1 MIQFSLNTFK
11 GVNKRLSIFI
21 FFFISCLLIITSL
34 NAQSNT
40 ISLAFSSGYL
50 GTVGLN
56 TGQADDIKT
65 FSTLGISKI
74 SFNQVDVNGDG
85 LFGGGTQGNDV
96 TGIIK
101 FYLTNGTIISKNGAL
116 NWRET
121 SSGNTVEV
129 FGIILDA
136 GENAS
141 FSYSGGTYNI
151 VGGSTKNLSTN
162 IGLKVYASTFTFVDG
177 TDRSGNAATPSIAVL
192 NNELTLYSPQIST
205 ISLTNSSVTEGQ
217 NLIYSVALTNAP
229 SAGNPQ
235 VFTFTTSGTATVG
248 GDYSSTYSFSNSVVN
263 NGDGTITVPAGVSSF
278 TITVTTIDDVVSESS
293 ETLILSIGSK
303 SGTGNK

>member
-1 MIQFSLNTFK
+1 
-11 GVNKRLSIFI
+11 
-21 FFFISCLLIITSL
+21 
-34 NAQSNT
+34 
-40 ISLAFSSGYL
+40 
-50 GTVGLN
+50 
-56 TGQADDIKT
+56 
-65 FSTLGISKI
+65 
-74 SFNQVDVNGDG
+74 
-85 LFGGGTQGNDV
+85 V

-177 TDRSGNAATPSIAVL
+177 TDRSGNAATPSIDDL
-192 NNELTLYSPQIST
+192 NNELTLYSPQISQ
-205 ISLTNSSVTEGQ
+205 LV
-217 NLIYSVALTNAP
+217 
-229 SAGNPQ
+229 
-235 VFTFTTSGTATVG
+235 
-248 GDYSSTYSFSNSVVN
+248 
-263 NGDGTITVPAGVSSF
+263 
-278 TITVTTIDDVVSESS
+278 
-293 ETLILSIGSK
+293 
-303 SGTGNK
+303 

>member
-50 GTVGLN
+50 GTVGN
-56 TGQADDIKT
+56 GTNEADKIKT

-74 SFNQVDVNGDG
+74 SFNQVDINGDG

-177 TDRSGNAATPSIAVL
+177 TDRKGNAATPSIADL

-235 VFTFTTSGTATVG
+235 VFHLLLQVQQQLEGIIVL
-248 GDYSSTYSFSNSVVN
+248 
-263 NGDGTITVPAGVSSF
+263 
-278 TITVTTIDDVVSESS
+278 
-293 ETLILSIGSK
+293 LILFQIVLLIMEMEQLQFLLELVLLHLQLLQSMMLFR
-303 SGTGNK
+303 NHQRH